1 MEIKSTDLISLFERS
16 LREISEGSQSKVLR
30 ESGTVIQVGDSS
42 CKIIGLQGAVFG
54 ELLVFSGGN
63 KGIVLDL
70 REDSLTAFVLYS
82 HIPVSEQEVVERT
95 GDVFKVPV
103 SEALLGR
110 TINATGLPIDGLG
123 DIASRELRPIEV
135 QIPGIIDRIPISRS
149 LETGIMA
156 IDALVPVGR
165 GQRELIVGNRGTGK
179 TAVALDVILHQK
191 GKNVICIYASIGQRQ
206 ANIARMIRT
215 LQERGALDYTVV
227 VNADAASSALNR
239 YLAPYV
245 ATTIGEFFVERGHDV
260 LVVYDDL
267 SNHATAYR
275 EISLLMRRPPGREAY
290 PGDVFYLHS
299 RLLER
304 AGRFKT
310 GGSLTA
316 LPIVQI
322 QGDDITAYIPTNLIS
337 ITDGQIF
344 LDTTLFNSGIRPAV
358 NVELS
363 VSRVGGAAQTK
374 AIKSVTKAL
383 RLELA
388 QYAELLAFSQFG
400 SELDAISQRRLARG
414 AVVVELLKQPQ
425 FATSSFVDQVLKL
438 FLLREDFLDDVPL
451 RDVAR
456 CASQFSEYVAS
467 VYAKIYSQI
476 SSSEELSQ
484 SVQLQLRDIAREFK
498 IIFSGRVNNQYS

>member
-1 MEIKSTDLISLFERS
+1 MEINSTDLISLFERS
-16 LREISEGSQSKVLR
+16 LRDIESQTTEKGLQ
-30 ESGTVIQVGDSS
+30 EAGTVIQVGDSS
-42 CKIIGLQGAVFG
+42 CKIIGLQDAVFG
-54 ELLVFSGGN
+54 ELLSFAGGN
-63 KGIVLDL
+63 KGIILDL
-70 REDSLTAFVLYS
+70 KEDSVTAFVLYS
-82 HIPVSEQEVVERT
+82 HIPVSEQEIVQRT
-95 GDVFKVPV
+95 GDVFRVPV
-103 SEALLGR
+103 SEELLGR
-110 TINATGLPIDGLG
+110 TVNATGKAIDGLG
-123 DIASRELRPIEV
+123 ELPQGEQRPIEV
-135 QIPGIIDRIPISRS
+135 KIPGIVDRTPIDES

-156 IDALVPVGR
+156 IDALVPIGK

-179 TAVALDVILHQK
+179 TAVALDTILHQK
-191 GKNVICIYASIGQRQ
+191 GKDVVCIYASIGQRQ
-206 ANIARMIRT
+206 ANVARMIRT
-215 LQERGALDYTVV
+215 LDESGSMEYTVIV
-227 VNADAASSALNR
+227 DADAGSSALNR

-245 ATTIGEFFVERGHDV
+245 ATTIGEFFVERGRDV

-267 SNHATAYR
+267 SNHAIAYR

-304 AGRFKT
+304 AGKFRA

-344 LDTTLFNSGIRPAV
+344 LDTKLFNSGIRPAV

-363 VSRVGGAAQTK
+363 VSRVGGAAQTR

-388 QYAELLAFSQFG
+388 QYSELLAFSQFG

-414 AVVVELLKQPQ
+414 AVVVELLKQQQ
-425 FATSSFVDQVLKL
+425 FMTISFVDQVLKL
-438 FLLREDFLDDVPL
+438 FLLRENFLDDVAL
-451 RDVAR
+451 REVAR
-456 CASQFSEYVAS
+456 CAQEFVSYVHGVYAS
-467 VYAKIYSQI
+467 VYQQIYET
-476 SSSEELSQ
+476 EELPQ
-484 SVQLQLRDIAREFK
+484 SLLFQLREIAREFK
-498 IIFSGRVNNQYS
+498 SIFSGRVQND